1 MSNVSVHSGY
11 RTGGL
16 WTAAGIS
23 FTVLT
28 AASAVAVFG
37 MLEFDERCMHG
48 LVEGPGRLRDV
59 RYQAF
64 PPSTVCEFQGGD
76 VMSVGGR
83 DVLGSLLWV
92 SLSVV
97 VVCMFVA
104 LLAECLDPRPGG
116 RLVTPMS
123 RAGKL
128 RRTATAFS
136 VTGSA
141 FLLLYALAGWKL
153 LAGPSSACAAGADWG
168 FHAPRTLEYS
178 FLPPQATCQYTSGMT
193 ERMNPD
199 WLASLTAQSAAP
211 ALLAGIA
218 FALAF
223 RRWSVERRAVR
234 GGGGAASGDGPGG
247 GAAAGDGPARENAN

>member
-16 WTAAGIS
+16 WAAAGIS

-28 AASAVAVFG
+28 VASAIAVFG

-48 LVEGPGRLRDV
+48 LIEGPGRLRDV

-64 PPSTVCEFQGGD
+64 PPATVCEFQGGD
-76 VMSVGGR
+76 VLSVGGR
-83 DVLGSLLWV
+83 AVLGTLLRAGLAV
-92 SLSVV
+92 MVACV
-97 VVCMFVA
+97 FVA

-116 RLVTPMS
+116 RFVTPMS
-123 RAGKL
+123 RAEKL
-128 RRTATAFS
+128 RRTGTAFS

-141 FLLLYALAGWKL
+141 FLLVYALAGWKL
-153 LAGPSSACAAGADWG
+153 LVGPSSACSAGADWG
-168 FHAPRTLEYS
+168 LHAPRTLEYS
-178 FLPPQATCQYTSGMT
+178 FFPPQATCQYTSGMT

-199 WLASLTAQSAAP
+199 WVASLTAQSAAP

-218 FALAF
+218 FAVAF
-223 RRWSVERRAVR
+223 RRWGVERRAVR
-234 GGGGAASGDGPGG
+234 E
-247 GAAAGDGPARENAN
+247 AGDGGGSR